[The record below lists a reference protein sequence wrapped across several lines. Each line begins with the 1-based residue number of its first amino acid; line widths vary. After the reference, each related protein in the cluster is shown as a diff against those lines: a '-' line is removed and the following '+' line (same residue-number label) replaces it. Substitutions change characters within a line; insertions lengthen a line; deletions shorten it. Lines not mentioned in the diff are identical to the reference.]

1 MRLHDDPTLG
11 EWVAA
16 VISMIAIAL
25 IGWLAVDGNAAAQT
39 ALVSLTGAAAGTY
52 FMPRPGNGNGSA
64 KPPAGTTQRP

>member
-11 EWVAA
+11 EAVAA
-16 VISMIAIAL
+16 IISLIAIAL

-52 FMPRPGNGNGSA
+52 FMPRSNGNGNGTS
-64 KPPAGTTQRP
+64 KPPAPKP

>member
-16 VISMIAIAL
+16 VISMVAIAL

-52 FMPRPGNGNGSA
+52 FMPRPGNGAGRPPP
-64 KPPAGTTQRP
+64 KP